1 MLLALIMC
9 SRVKHLVV
17 SCACIYYD
25 KKGLFGVLPL
35 EKSPVSVIYCS
46 LVEFNG
52 QKVGLLCQATC
63 SGKEIRKHS
72 INGMEKGFRKIVL
85 M

>member
-1 MLLALIMC
+1 M
-9 SRVKHLVV
+9 HLVV

-35 EKSPVSVIYCS
+35 EKSPVGVMYCL

-52 QKVGLLCQATC
+52 QKGGLLFQATC
-63 SGKEIRKHS
+63 SGKEIWKHS
-72 INGMEKGFRKIVL
+72 INGTGKGFQKIVL